1 MGEIQKL
8 NVESTQTST
17 VIQLTG
23 ISKSFDGKSIIENF
37 DLNVNHGEFLTILG
51 PSGCGK
57 TTVLRMIAGFE
68 TVDSGKILLAS
79 EDVTEQPPE
88 QRHVNTVFQSYAL
101 FLT

>member
-1 MGEIQKL
+1 M
-8 NVESTQTST
+8 NVEQSQGST

-23 ISKSFDGKSIIENF
+23 INKSFDGKSVIENL

-68 TVDSGKILLAS
+68 TADSGTILL
-79 EDVTEQPPE
+79 ENRDVTDQPPE
-88 QRHVNTVFQSYAL
+88 KDTSILYFKAMPFSHI
-101 FLT
+101 